1 MKAHKFLISIISFQ
15 IVLMVSFTFSPVRAA
30 SDESDKTTATQEQIA
45 GVPEQTDSR
54 WEKGTSAKNPTW
66 GDFDPGEGFLVG
78 QTEHGKLDIS
88 GFAVFRVMDQI
99 TDDTFT
105 DHLGNEHP
113 VDGRLDLYSHRVMVW
128 LKGWMASPKLIYAIT
143 FWTVNA
149 TDQKNIFANIGYQ
162 FSKGFNLYT
171 GVNGN
176 PGTRSL
182 LGSHP
187 YWLGNDRVMAD
198 EFFRPFFGMGVYA
211 NGEVVP
217 GMFYAWMVGNSNST
231 LGTSAS
237 KMDRKLTYGGS
248 VWWMPTTQE
257 FGPKGGY
264 GDYEMHEELATRFGI
279 STTYS
284 PEQRYNNAPNTP
296 DNSTLKLADSVN
308 VFEIGALAPG
318 VTVDNVTYQV
328 LSLDAGM
335 KYRGIFLQTEF
346 YTRWLSKFKAD
357 GPVPVDEIVDTG
369 FYVQA
374 AFFPIPQ
381 KFELY
386 AATSQI
392 FGDKDAGFDNSSEYL
407 LGANWYF
414 TDTRNHRINFQFMD
428 INHSPVG
435 SSFGYY
441 TGGMNGYEIETAISI
456 FF

>member
-1 MKAHKFLISIISFQ
+1 MKTHNFSVSIISCLV
-15 IVLMVSFTFSPVRAA
+15 VLMVSFMAAPVRAA
-30 SDESDKTTATQEQIA
+30 SDESNKTTAASEQTT
-45 GVPEQTDSR
+45 GSPEQTDSK
-54 WEKGTSAKNPTW
+54 WDKGSTPANDTW
-66 GDFDPGEGFLVG
+66 GEFDPGQGFLVG
-78 QTEHGKLDIS
+78 RNEYGELDIS
-88 GFAVFRVMDQI
+88 GYALFRAMDQV

-105 DHLGNEHP
+105 DHLGNERP
-113 VDGRLDLYSHRVMVW
+113 VDGRLDMYSHRVMVW
-128 LKGWMASPKLIYAIT
+128 FKGWLANPKLIYAIT
-143 FWTVNA
+143 LWTVNT

-198 EFFRPFFGMGVYA
+198 EFFRPFFAVGVYA
-211 NGEVVP
+211 NGEVLP
-217 GMFYAWMVGNSNST
+217 GFLYSWMVGNSNST
-231 LGTSAS
+231 LGTTAA
-237 KMDRKLTYGGS
+237 KLDRKLTYGGS
-248 VWWMPTTQE
+248 VWWMPTTKE

-279 STTYS
+279 SATYS
-284 PEQRYNNAPNTP
+284 PEQRYNSGPDAP
-296 DNSTLKLADSVN
+296 DNTTLKLADSVN
-308 VFEIGALAPG
+308 VFETGALAPG
-318 VTVDNVTYQV
+318 VTVDNVDYTI
-328 LSLDAGM
+328 LSLDAGI
-335 KYRGIFLQTEF
+335 KYKGIFLQTEY
-346 YTRWLSKFKAD
+346 YTRWLNKFLSD
-357 GPVPVDEIVDTG
+357 GPLPVKEIIDTG

-374 AFFPIPQ
+374 AFYPIPQ
-381 KFELY
+381 KLELY
-386 AATSQI
+386 TATSQI

-435 SSFGYY
+435 STFGYY
-441 TGGMNGYEIETAISI
+441 TGGMNGYEIEAALSV